1 MNSVQTSKII
11 KLRGPST
18 AYIEVKDEQVTV
30 GSSPDNRIVTDS
42 KTGNYVVGKTIFT
55 AHPEDIKMGGVFQIN
70 GLNTSTMAS
79 TIVTPIPMFTFS
91 FPMENTMT
99 FLNETLKDILEF
111 I

>member
-1 MNSVQTSKII
+1 MSDMQTSKIS
-11 KLRGPST
+11 KLRASSP
-18 AYIEVKDEQVTV
+18 AYIEVEDEQVSI
-30 GSSPDNRIVTDS
+30 GSSPENRIITDG
-42 KTGNYVVGKTIFT
+42 KTGNYIVGKTVFT

-91 FPMENTMT
+91 FPMENTMN
-99 FLNETLKDILEF
+99 FLNETLKDVLEL